1 MNQNSWNK
9 ETVKVVIDQL
19 YQSYFYLLGATFST
33 NKKLTIKNQ
42 FNWSLYMWLLYMSV
56 ESWEFKKLNVTSGKW
71 R

>member
-19 YQSYFYLLGATFST
+19 YQSYLRLLGATFST

-42 FNWSLYMWLLYMSV
+42 FNWSLYM
-56 ESWEFKKLNVTSGKW
+56 
-71 R
+71 